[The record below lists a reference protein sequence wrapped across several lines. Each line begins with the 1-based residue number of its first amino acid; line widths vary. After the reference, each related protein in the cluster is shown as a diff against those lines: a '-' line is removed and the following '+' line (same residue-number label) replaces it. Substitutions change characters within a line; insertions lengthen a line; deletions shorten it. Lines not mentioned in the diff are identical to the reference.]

1 MSASTIDPNTD
12 ISDWYNVA
20 RPKERLHPLS
30 VYRMR
35 RFLRF
40 QNTHRPHFRNTY
52 IVQTRTIDT
61 KRGINVRQQRSVQC
75 RFQPIATKAIKAV
88 AKSSSLDRPRSPRFP
103 PSSRHVLALFPLF
116 PALVFPS
123 ASDTLVG
130 RALFIFLSPISSCS
144 VRL

>member
-30 VYRMR
+30 VYRML

-52 IVQTRTIDT
+52 TRRVLST
-61 KRGINVRQQRSVQC
+61 RGEASTSASSVQC
-75 RFQPIATKAIKAV
+75 HFQPIATKAIKAV

-123 ASDTLVG
+123 ASDTLAG
-130 RALFIFLSPISSCS
+130 RALFIFLSLTSSCS